1 MRNKL
6 GERYIS
12 SCKML
17 ITFLLILN
25 LRAEKQM
32 NRAYLNYEVLYLIC
46 KCLVNK
52 YPGVC

>member
-6 GERYIS
+6 RERYIS

-17 ITFLLILN
+17 ITFLRRLN
-25 LRAEKQM
+25 LLDKKQM
-32 NRAYLNYEVLYLIC
+32 NRAYLDNEILYLIC

-52 YPGVC
+52 